1 MRVIRSR
8 KRSSRYFCTFSVHS
22 RIRRRSGWRHA
33 FGMDDAEIKRLRRE
47 IHRTYGSSPHK
58 KKVWL
63 ALLEMYAGREI
74 GERQPGRK
82 ATADETTGRGTID
95 SASRTRRSL
104 GVLFAD
110 KVQSDRTGMGKST
123 MFE

>member
-1 MRVIRSR
+1 MRGGVQ
-8 KRSSRYFCTFSVHS
+8 
-22 RIRRRSGWRHA
+22 HA
-33 FGMDDAEIKRLRRE
+33 GGMDDAEIKRLKRE
-47 IHRTYGSSPHK
+47 IHRSYGSSPHK

-63 ALLEMYAGREI
+63 ALLEMHAGREI

-110 KVQSDRTGMGKST
+110 KVQSDRAGMGKST
-123 MFE
+123 MFKEVNALPSSER